1 MAIDKIIEGSIEKVT
16 DLTSSYLTLEQ
27 LIPKVVK
34 KFTTERNTLRLLN
47 KELGTGSRVSA
58 ALRKEMAGLSWQTGI
73 AFKSQL
79 QLLNVTKEYHQGIVA
94 STASTLKFS
103 KATEV
108 NVDLIG
114 KLSAKLNL
122 LGTSN
127 DSTFRSMYE
136 NILAVREQYGL
147 TVQQIDSLT
156 SSLATYATTINSI
169 NIDKTASSMGIFI
182 SKLTSAGMEAED
194 ATKIIENM
202 LNPELVTEAIPLWA
216 KLGIEVSDVVS
227 GDPTTKL
234 EAALPRLKSLAIEI
248 SEMAKNNRLAANEMA
263 KIYGLN
269 LSQANQLAKLSL
281 NSSKETA
288 KTLDQ
293 YRSEVTTFTESMST
307 LFTSIGG
314 GISSLILGPVAK
326 VANQFSDSLNKSGVQ
341 VKGALTAAALFAVSV
356 VYKKIKSFS
365 GRAAK
370 WFDGVT
376 NGLRSIVTG
385 MSKDTINYIDKVS
398 DKASKKREDVAG
410 IKQAKGIEIDS
421 QLRQRPQGALNDF
434 TRRSMDIEARY
445 TAASNRSKGKE
456 IKSDFDEIQDAIE
469 LIYNDPRVKN
479 LEMQIKDL
487 QDRKNLSALEVEIL
501 EELKGKYELINKTR
515 SDLRDSINN
524 NIANLTFGDEF
535 NKVTESY
542 NLFKNENSELADLMV
557 KKYSDMVTSL
567 FPKDIKNSLKEV
579 FSDSKAMESAINAGG
594 KNTSEVVSALME
606 YYHDTI
612 GGLEKGS
619 EEAKKV
625 EEKINKLAEIGKSLT
640 KSPISKISDLKDEVK
655 NYENTVKD
663 FENTMDKKFKS
674 PFALIRR
681 AWENVDQSMR
691 TLLLD
696 MKDKAK
702 EYIKENGGI
711 GKTAL
716 HLAGNGLSFIG
727 KNIGKFAL
735 GGLAAGAGTLISRA
749 KEDPK
754 LQAALEK
761 ISNMADGFIN
771 KLLSDDLLSSIT
783 GLIERVIP
791 TISGIIESVAP
802 ALQNFLEAVA
812 PVLGNLVSAVAPITG
827 ILTNVAGWVVRV
839 AAPIVTK
846 IGTALAHVVTFISKI
861 LSGVGKLFGINTN
874 IQENTAQTAINTSKN
889 DKLRGVDQLEKA
901 YLTQA
906 TYNSTTGIWELK
918 EVLINISN
926 AVSATANNTKNT
938 TIVLNETADS
948 NVLSTN

>member
-27 LIPKVVK
+27 LIPKVVE
-34 KFTTERNTLRLLN
+34 KFTTEGNTLRLLN

-73 AFKSQL
+73 AFKSQM

-103 KATEV
+103 KATGV

-281 NSSKETA
+281 NSSKKTA

-293 YRSEVTTFTESMST
+293 YRSEVTTFTKSMST

-356 VYKKIKSFS
+356 VYKKIKNFS

-421 QLRQRPQGALNDF
+421 QLRQRPQGTLNDF

-445 TAASNRSKGKE
+445 TAASNRSKLKQP
-456 IKSDFDEIQDAIE
+456 KSNFEEIQEAIE
-469 LIYNDPRVKN
+469 ATYNDPRVKA
-479 LEMQIKDL
+479 LEAQINDL
-487 QDRKNLSALEVEIL
+487 QSRKSPSALEIEIL
-501 EELKGKYELINKTR
+501 KGLKADYNDITKSRKELREYIDKYA
-515 SDLRDSINN
+515 
-524 NIANLTFGDEF
+524 ANLTFGDEF
-535 NKVTESY
+535 KKVSESY
-542 NLFKNENSELADLMV
+542 KLFKDQNSDLADLAV
-557 KKYSDMVTSL
+557 KKYSDMITSL
-567 FPKDIKNSLKEV
+567 LPKDAKESLKEV
-579 FSDSKAMESAINAGG
+579 FADSKAIGNAISAGS
-594 KNTSEVVSALME
+594 KNTSDVVESLMQ
-606 YYHDTI
+606 YYHNI
-612 GGLEKGS
+612 IEGAEKGS
-619 EEAKKV
+619 EEAKQAQA
-625 EEKINKLAEIGKSLT
+625 KIDKLADLGKTLEE
-640 KSPISKISDLKDEVK
+640 SPRGRIDALRDRLKDYNDKLNE
-655 NYENTVKD
+655 T
-663 FENTMDKKFKS
+663 DKKNNKMFKNLGDRIQRS
-674 PFALIRR
+674 WHNIIDS
-681 AWENVDQSMR
+681 VR
-691 TLLLD
+691 TVGLN
-696 MKDKAK
+696 
-702 EYIKENGGI
+702 IKSYVEDNGGI
-711 GKTAL
+711 GKIL
-716 HLAGNGLSFIG
+716 LKGAGNGLSFIG

-761 ISNMADGFIN
+761 VSNMADGFIN

-812 PVLGNLVSAVAPITG
+812 PVLGNLVSAVAPIAG
-827 ILTNVAGWVVRV
+827 ILANVAGWIVRV

-861 LSGVGKLFGINTN
+861 LSGVGKLFGINAN

-938 TIVLNETADS
+938 TSVLTETANM
-948 NVLSTN
+948 NVPSTN

>member
-27 LIPKVVK
+27 LIPKVVE
-34 KFTTERNTLRLLN
+34 KFTTEGNTLRLLN

-73 AFKSQL
+73 AFKSQM

-103 KATEV
+103 KATGV

-169 NIDKTASSMGIFI
+169 NVDKTASSMGIFI

-227 GDPTTKL
+227 GDPTAKL
-234 EAALPRLKSLAIEI
+234 EAALPKLKSLAIEI

-314 GISSLILGPVAK
+314 GISTLILGPVAK

-356 VYKKIKSFS
+356 VYKKIKNFS

-421 QLRQRPQGALNDF
+421 QLRQRPQGVLSDF
-434 TRRSMDIEARY
+434 TKLTMDIEANQANALER
-445 TAASNRSKGKE
+445 TKKGIKQRSDLSK
-456 IKSDFDEIQDAIE
+456 IQETME
-469 LIYNDPRVKN
+469 LAYNDQRVKA
-479 LEMQIKDL
+479 LEAQIKDL
-487 QDRKNLSALEVEIL
+487 KERGGNLSAFEENIL
-501 EELKGKYELINKTR
+501 ETLETDFKNISEKRKTLRESLNKSVGEMSFGEEFGKVK
-515 SDLRDSINN
+515 
-524 NIANLTFGDEF
+524 
-535 NKVTESY
+535 ESY
-542 NLFKNENSELADLMV
+542 LLYKEQSPELANSMLN
-557 KKYSDMVTSL
+557 KYSSMIKSL
-567 FPKDIKNSLKEV
+567 LPEKESLKEV
-579 FSDSKAMESAINAGG
+579 FSDSKVMEKIINSGSNNI
-594 KNTSEVVSALME
+594 KEVLNSLTE
-606 YYHDTI
+606 YYQGI
-612 GGLEKGS
+612 INEYQPRS
-619 EEAKKV
+619 EEAKQAR
-625 EEKINKLAEIGKSLT
+625 EKLKNLSKATSELNSTIDSSIEQSIKDYEDTVNKHEK
-640 KSPISKISDLKDEVK
+640 
-655 NYENTVKD
+655 
-663 FENTMDKKFKS
+663 
-674 PFALIRR
+674 
-681 AWENVDQSMR
+681 SMR
-691 TLLLD
+691 EMFKNPFKLIGRSLRNMIQTMHTFGLNAINS
-696 MKDKAK
+696 AK
-702 EYIKENGGI
+702 EYVKSYGGVTGTI
-711 GKTAL
+711 S
-716 HLAGNGLSFIG
+716 HLAGKGLSFIG

-754 LQAALEK
+754 LQATLEK

-812 PVLGNLVSAVAPITG
+812 PVLGNLVSAVAPIAG

-846 IGTALAHVVTFISKI
+846 IGTALAHVVAFISKI

-889 DKLRGVDQLEKA
+889 DMLRGVDQLEKA

-918 EVLINISN
+918 EVLININN

-938 TIVLNETADS
+938 TSVLTETANM
-948 NVLSTN
+948 NVPPTN